1 MSPLCGNFACG
12 SSSYDLLR
20 EDFFRVPLD
29 ALDERPVARSP
40 KNRPTMVKNE
50 TITLRHVR
58 RRGRA
63 RGRGKMLQGERAMAT
78 VYHISAV
85 MVRHLRK

>member
-1 MSPLCGNFACG
+1 MP
-12 SSSYDLLR
+12 
-20 EDFFRVPLD
+20 PD
-29 ALDERPVARSP
+29 ARDERPVARSP

-63 RGRGKMLQGERAMAT
+63 RGRGKISIGERAMAT
-78 VYHISAV
+78 VYHISVGHGPTFAQQTAV
-85 MVRHLRK
+85 AQYGSFG